1 MLDLLELELQVVSNP
16 VWVLGTELGLSEE
29 QQVLLTAEPSFEHV
43 LLFQT
48 MPQVTE
54 LDLIPCVVEGDDE
67 LLILWFPR
75 PGCSDYRQVL
85 PHLAYK

>member
-1 MLDLLELELQVVSNP
+1 MLDLLELELQIVSNP

-29 QQVLLTAEPSFEHV
+29 QQVLLTAEPSLERV

-54 LDLIPCVVEGDDE
+54 LDFNSL
-67 LLILWFPR
+67 
-75 PGCSDYRQVL
+75 CS
-85 PHLAYK
+85 

>member
-16 VWVLGTELGLSEE
+16 VWVLGTELGLSEV
-29 QQVLLTAEPSFEHV
+29 QQVLLTAEPSLERV

-54 LDLIPCVVEGDDE
+54 LDFNSL
-67 LLILWFPR
+67 
-75 PGCSDYRQVL
+75 CS
-85 PHLAYK
+85 